1 MPRVQRDLIEYKA
14 SFNKYF
20 NLFLRELQTLSK
32 TDMNVKK
39 LYLRLD
45 FNDFYKEGEGAE
57 IKSYGNISIDE
68 EDDDFDDDDDSNE
81 RGKGNSNSLND
92 DDEIEF

>member
-1 MPRVQRDLIEYKA
+1 MPRVQRNLVEYKA

-20 NLFLRELQTLSK
+20 DTFLRELQILSK

-45 FNDFYKEGEGAE
+45 FNDFYKESEGTK
-57 IKSYGNISIDE
+57 IKGYGNVSIDE
-68 EDDDFDDDDDSNE
+68 EDDFGEGSEKEGDVNSNIIDDDDD
-81 RGKGNSNSLND
+81 
-92 DDEIEF
+92 DEMSF

>member
-1 MPRVQRDLIEYKA
+1 MIEYKA

-20 NLFLRELQTLSK
+20 DTFLRELQILSK

-45 FNDFYKEGEGAE
+45 FNDFYKEGEGTE
-57 IKSYGNISIDE
+57 IKGYGNISIDE
-68 EDDDFDDDDDSNE
+68 EDVFDEGSEKEGNGNSNIIDDDDD
-81 RGKGNSNSLND
+81 
-92 DDEIEF
+92 DDEMSF